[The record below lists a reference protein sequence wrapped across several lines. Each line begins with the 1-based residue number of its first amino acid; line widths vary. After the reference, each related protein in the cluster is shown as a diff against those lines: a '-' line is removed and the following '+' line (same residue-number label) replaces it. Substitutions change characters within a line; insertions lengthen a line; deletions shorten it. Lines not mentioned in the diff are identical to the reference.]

1 MKKKIAFIMVLLTG
15 FAGVVATLIWIL
27 DLIPAMYYEALLVVD
42 FPLFVLSMGL
52 WWMAR
57 ERDSDI
63 PFVGY

>member
-1 MKKKIAFIMVLLTG
+1 MKKIAFIMVLVTG
-15 FAGVVATLIWIL
+15 FAGIAATAVWAL
-27 DLIPAMYYEALLVVD
+27 DLLPTLYYEALVVVD

-63 PFVGY
+63 PFLGY